1 LRIENSRKHGPF
13 DRRYPPIR
21 HKPAPASLWR
31 LGEERLDWQGFLTRF
46 FPESTR
52 HDFDALAAY
61 ESYVNDVEGRPA
73 DDPSAPAHGKSSAV
87 HAARPEPTQRDDD
100 EQEPPATPDTERWE
114 GDGGASTARPRRTRR
129 GERPVGTAQRLT
141 ATGRGRST
149 KSRDRPRPTTDSSP

>member
-1 LRIENSRKHGPF
+1 MPIEHSRKHGAF

-129 GERPVGTAQRLT
+129 GERPVGTHS
-141 ATGRGRST
+141 G
-149 KSRDRPRPTTDSSP
+149 